1 MTSEIRRTFY
11 PLIRSADPARTMAW
25 LEKAFGFAEIAAHR
39 DDTGRIVH
47 AEMRFDTGLLMLG
60 TADTAPASVYVAVD
74 DPDAHHDRAEA
85 AGAEITS
92 PLTDQDY
99 GSRDYAARDPDGN
112 TWYFGTYRP

>member
-11 PLIRSADPARTMAW
+11 PLIRSADPGRTMAW
-25 LEKAFGFAEIAAHR
+25 LESAFGFTEVAAHK
-39 DDTGRIVH
+39 DDSGTIVH

-60 TADTAPASVYVAVD
+60 RADTPPASVYVAVD
-74 DPDAHHDRAEA
+74 DPDAHHDRAKA

-92 PLTDQDY
+92 PLVDQDY
-99 GSRDYAARDPDGN
+99 GSRDYAARDLDGN